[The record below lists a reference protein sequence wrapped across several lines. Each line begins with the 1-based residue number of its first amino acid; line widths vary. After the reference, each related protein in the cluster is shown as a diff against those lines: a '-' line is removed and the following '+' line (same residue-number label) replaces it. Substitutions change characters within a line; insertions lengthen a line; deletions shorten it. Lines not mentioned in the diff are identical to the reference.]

1 MSDAEILLA
10 ATILRAGAARLRA
23 LANEGAAALR
33 EWIETAPDRPVVAAR
48 DAARAALERL
58 AALGA
63 RVVVMTDSEYP
74 HDLLALKDPPP
85 FLCMR
90 GGRASRGGVAIIGSR
105 TPSDAGA
112 IMAHALAQRI
122 EPPLV
127 SGLALGIDGAAH
139 RGALEAGIAQVVYVG
154 NGLGATY
161 PPEHRTLE
169 DEIVAAGGVV
179 ATERLPDKTATR
191 WTLVRRDRLQAA
203 HARACVLIESE
214 LSGGA
219 LHTMHFAA
227 ELGRQRFALEPRRG
241 DPLTDGNALA
251 IRNGA
256 VALPWD
262 VRAALVGAA
271 QVLVRD
277 GSDEGPRW
285 KGNGWS

>member
-1 MSDAEILLA
+1 MSRAEVLLA
-10 ATILRAGAARLRA
+10 ATLLRVGAARSRA

-33 EWIETAPDRPVVAAR
+33 EWIETAPARPVVDAR

-58 AALGA
+58 AALDA

-74 HDLLALKDPPP
+74 QGLRALKDPPP
-85 FLCMR
+85 FLCVR
-90 GGRASRGGVAIIGSR
+90 GGRAAPGGVAIIGSR
-105 TPSDAGA
+105 TPSSAGA
-112 IMAHALAQRI
+112 AMSHALAQRI

-139 RGALEAGIAQVVYVG
+139 RGALEAGLAQVVYVG
-154 NGLGATY
+154 NGFGATY
-161 PPEHRTLE
+161 PPEHRPLE
-169 DEIVAAGGVV
+169 DEIVAAGGFV
-179 ATERLPDKTATR
+179 ATERLPDEPATR

-203 HARACVLIESE
+203 HADACILIESE

-219 LHTMHFAA
+219 LHTLRFAA
-227 ELGRQRFALEPRRG
+227 ELGRPRFALEPRRG

-256 VALPWD
+256 VALAWD
-262 VRAALVGAA
+262 ARAAQMGLA
-271 QVLVRD
+271 QVLARD